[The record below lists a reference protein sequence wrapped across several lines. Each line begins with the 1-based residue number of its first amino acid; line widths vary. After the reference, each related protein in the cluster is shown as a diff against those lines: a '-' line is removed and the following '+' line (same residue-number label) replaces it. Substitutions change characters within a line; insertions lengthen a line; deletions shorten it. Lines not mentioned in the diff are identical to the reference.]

1 MNNTPKPKPHKVK
14 TPQNSKKKSKSK
26 LSTSKLSTSKVS
38 KSHTI
43 SGLPTADWL
52 SNVIAAAT
60 GLFIFLLGPYL
71 VNSLNAPATSAL
83 VNVVPNG
90 LIMALFITESE
101 FHEFFSD
108 LLFAPMFNV
117 ILTWIAYP
125 LYYYG
130 YLTALQTIWFEII
143 IWVGCCVLSYVFK
156 DYLRFS

>member
-1 MNNTPKPKPHKVK
+1 MNNTPKPKSNKLKK
-14 TPQNSKKKSKSK
+14 TKNSKKSSK
-26 LSTSKLSTSKVS
+26 TKVS
-38 KSHTI
+38 SGKTI
-43 SGLPTADWL
+43 SGLPTSAWI

-60 GLFIFLLGPYL
+60 GLFIFLIGPYL
-71 VNSLNAPATSAL
+71 VNHLNAPATSAL

-130 YLTALQTIWFEII
+130 YLTSLQTIWFEIL
-143 IWVGCCVLSYVFK
+143 IWAGFCVLSYIFK
-156 DYLRFS
+156 DYLRFK

>member
-1 MNNTPKPKPHKVK
+1 MNASKSKANKLKKSK
-14 TPQNSKKKSKSK
+14 NSKKNSK
-26 LSTSKLSTSKVS
+26 TNVS
-38 KSHTI
+38 SINTI
-43 SGLPTADWL
+43 SGLPTTAWM

-71 VNSLNAPATSAL
+71 VNHLNAPATSAL

-130 YLTALQTIWFEII
+130 YLTALQTIWFEIL
-143 IWVGCCVLSYVFK
+143 IWAGFCILSYIFK
-156 DYLRFS
+156 DYLKFS

>member
-1 MNNTPKPKPHKVK
+1 MNNTPKIKSIKPKKQK
-14 TPQNSKKKSKSK
+14 ITKKNSKP
-26 LSTSKLSTSKVS
+26 KVAS
-38 KSHTI
+38 GNTI
-43 SGLPTADWL
+43 SGLPTTAWI

-60 GLFIFLLGPYL
+60 GLFIFLIGPYL
-71 VNSLNAPATSAL
+71 VNHLNAPATSAL

-101 FHEFFSD
+101 FKEFFTD

-130 YLTALQTIWFEII
+130 YLTSLQTIWFEIS
-143 IWVGCCVLSYVFK
+143 IWIGFCVISYIFK